1 MKAKSRGQI
10 AGIGSLAILGLAAAE
25 VLIMMTPFAGFFY
38 GSLRFEPLLGWLGR
52 SRATAWLDGFFLN
65 HSVVTDS
72 ALLEWQREIGDYL
85 LLLGLLGFAVSA
97 ALVYGGKATRAG
109 VATGSLYRWV
119 RHPQYA
125 CFAVA
130 GWGILVSWPR
140 FLLLGG
146 WVTMLFLYSGLA
158 RFEERRMEERFESEY
173 RGFAAT
179 RGALLPGSPVRR
191 LFEATFGR
199 MRPRPLGWALA
210 YVFCLLIAFS
220 LAFALRGYTI
230 RHSAIQLR
238 PQDRTAIVSV
248 WPQPGEW
255 MERVVAVA
263 RSEPQV
269 MKRLSSEADDV
280 VLVATILPSRYGM
293 KDMYYRM
300 ASLETRGSEPTR
312 VHAAGFAPPILSS
325 FMGRNPAVSEQPV
338 EVVFSRVGKGYKER
352 IELEE
357 VLDPGVLLTPLLV
370 VTVSTTSDEATR
382 VRVPLPQNAWGA
394 TLVMPLF

>member
-10 AGIGSLAILGLAAAE
+10 AGIGSLAVLGLAAAE

-38 GSLRFEPLLGWLGR
+38 GALHFEPFLGWLGQ
-52 SRATAWLDGFFLN
+52 SPATAWLDGFFLN

-85 LLLGLLGFAVSA
+85 FLLGLLGFVVSA
-97 ALVYGGKATRAG
+97 GRVYGKKATKAG
-109 VATGSLYRWV
+109 VATGSLYRFV

-125 CFAVA
+125 CFALA

-158 RFEERRMEERFESEY
+158 RLEERRMEERFGHEY
-173 RGFAAT
+173 GDFAAT
-179 RGALLPGSPVRR
+179 RGAFLPGSPVRR

-199 MRPRPLGWALA
+199 LSPRPLGWFAA
-210 YVFCLLIAFS
+210 YTSCLLIAFG

-238 PQDRTAIVSV
+238 PQDRIAIISV
-248 WPQPGEW
+248 WPQPSEW
-255 MERVVAVA
+255 MERVIALA
-263 RSEPQV
+263 RSEPEV
-269 MKRLSSEADDV
+269 TERLSSEADDA

-300 ASLETRGSEPTR
+300 ATLDTG
-312 VHAAGFAPPILSS
+312 VHWATGVRAAGFDLPILRS
-325 FMGRNPAVSEQPV
+325 FMGRNPAVSEEPV
-338 EVVFSRVGKGYKER
+338 DVVFSRASKGYKER

-370 VTVSTTSDEATR
+370 VTVSATSDEVTR
-382 VRVPLPQNAWGA
+382 VLTPLPQNASGA
-394 TLVMPLF
+394 DVVMPLF